1 MKQVI
6 LSLLVLLMNCNQSNN
21 LKNCKIVHENCE
33 KEAEK
38 LFNDY
43 GKLKEEYEDAK
54 TYIQLLEQ
62 ENEYLKNWTCN
73 KKLDKKKR
81 DYAANF

>member
-1 MKQVI
+1 MKYI
-6 LSLLVLLMNCNQSNN
+6 IYIFLFLLFSCNNSNSDTHKYD
-21 LKNCKIVHENCE
+21 KNKNIEFCE

-43 GKLKEEYEDAK
+43 EKLKEEYEDAK

-62 ENEYLKNWTCN
+62 ENEYLK
-73 KKLDKKKR
+73 KQR
-81 DYAANF
+81 DSINNSLQN

>member
-21 LKNCKIVHENCE
+21 LKNCE

-43 GKLKEEYEDAK
+43 GKLKEEYESAK

-62 ENEYLKNWTCN
+62 ENEYLKNQ
-73 KKLDKKKR
+73 R
-81 DYAANF
+81 DSINNSLQN